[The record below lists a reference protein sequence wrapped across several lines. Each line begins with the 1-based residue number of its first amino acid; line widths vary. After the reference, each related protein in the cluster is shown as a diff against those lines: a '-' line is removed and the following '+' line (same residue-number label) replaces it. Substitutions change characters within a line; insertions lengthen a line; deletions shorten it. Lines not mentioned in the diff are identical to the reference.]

1 MLENLINHE
10 KRVLDPMERVSE
22 VLFAL
27 IMVLTFT
34 CSFGVAGAGHEDVR
48 TMLVGA
54 LGCNLAWGV
63 IDAIFYLMNCF
74 SARGRAILNLTALQN
89 ASSPSEAYQVISQ
102 ALPPVL
108 VSVLSS
114 SDLETLRQRLTGVAS
129 IPKKPWLSG
138 REWLGALAVFL
149 IVFLSTFPVIAPFA
163 LISDA
168 RAALRTSNVI
178 AILMLFVSGYIFGNY
193 AGHRPW
199 RMAFTTVLL
208 GAGMVAITILLGG

>member
-1 MLENLINHE
+1 MIENLIHHE

-34 CSFGVAGAGHEDVR
+34 CSFGVAGAGRDDVR

-63 IDAIFYLMNCF
+63 IDAVFYLMDCF
-74 SARGRAILNLTALQN
+74 SARGRAILNLAAVQN
-89 ASSPSEAYQVISQ
+89 ASSPPDAHRVIAQ

-114 SDLETLRQRLTGVAS
+114 SDLETLRQRLSEVRS
-129 IPKKPWLSG
+129 IPKKPWLDG

-149 IVFLSTFPVIAPFA
+149 IVFLCTVPVIAPFVV
-163 LISDA
+163 IHDA
-168 RAALRTSNVI
+168 HTALRASNAV
-178 AILMLFVSGYIFGNY
+178 AIVMLLVAGYILGKY

-199 RMAFTTVLL
+199 TMAVGMVLL